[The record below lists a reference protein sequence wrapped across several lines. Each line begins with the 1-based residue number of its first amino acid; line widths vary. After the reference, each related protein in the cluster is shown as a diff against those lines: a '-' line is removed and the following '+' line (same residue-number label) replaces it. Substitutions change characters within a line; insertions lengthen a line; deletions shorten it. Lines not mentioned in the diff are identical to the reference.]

1 MQREPRTRAYGTR
14 TIERLRD
21 SVQDTDSLKFAAACI
36 DARLNTGLLAKYFKV
51 SRMTIFNWF
60 NGRNINEKRLD
71 RVVSFTEIILDDIEK
86 GKLPL
91 GTKKEMV
98 AYFRSLNI

>member
-1 MQREPRTRAYGTR
+1 MQKEPRTRAYGTR

-21 SVQDTDSLKFAAACI
+21 SAQDTYSLQFAAACI
-36 DARLNTGLLAKYFKV
+36 DARLNTSLLAKHFNV

-60 NGRNINEKRLD
+60 NGKNINEKRLD
-71 RVVSFTEIILDDIEK
+71 RVVSFTQTILDDMEK